1 MLPFSFAKAG
11 ETVTVRR
18 VGGKPEVR
26 QHLSDLGFVDG
37 AEVEVVQAQEGNL
50 IIKVK
55 GSRLAIT
62 KEMAEKIMVQ

>member
-1 MLPFSFAKAG
+1 MLPISFSKAG

-55 GSRLAIT
+55 GSCLAIT